1 MVAVVTGA
9 TVHVPPGDD
18 ELNVKE
24 SPVQICDVPVI
35 VPGSG
40 LTVTGCVAEQPAT
53 VKLTIEGLPAFI
65 PVNVPVEVLMV
76 A

>member
-1 MVAVVTGA
+1 MATLVAVLLHT
-9 TVHVPPGDD
+9 PPGAASVNDVVVSAQSV
-18 ELNVKE
+18 N
-24 SPVQICDVPVI
+24 VPVI

-53 VKLTIEGLPAFI
+53 VKLTIEGLPALI